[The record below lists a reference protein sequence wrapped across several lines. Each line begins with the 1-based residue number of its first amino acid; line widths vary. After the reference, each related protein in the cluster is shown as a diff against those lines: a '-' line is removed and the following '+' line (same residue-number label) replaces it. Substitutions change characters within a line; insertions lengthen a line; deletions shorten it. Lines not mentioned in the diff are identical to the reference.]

1 MEFKAWNFR
10 AQSSVHINFQYFCQ
24 WLYLTHCAPF
34 GAVGPNAEP
43 PHSMYKPNVKTLAI
57 PPLLDM
63 SCILSITMRKGT
75 HTVVHIGLQKVKVH
89 DHVHDVVN
97 YSCHADLILLKN
109 ALIMIL
115 TCSSL
120 CIFCPCDC
128 HLCLPF
134 WEFLLSVKYL
144 NWNLLTACYT
154 WLTAH
159 FKVLLTMIT
168 ETCVVWSHAWHV
180 IMICV
185 PANGHLPHL
194 TYTWCL

>member
-1 MEFKAWNFR
+1 MAVSDTLCILRRCGPQCRTTALNVQTQCKNPCYPTLTRHVMHLEHNNVKR
-10 AQSSVHINFQYFCQ
+10 H
-24 WLYLTHCAPF
+24 THC
-34 GAVGPNAEP
+34 
-43 PHSMYKPNVKTLAI
+43 S
-57 PPLLDM
+57 
-63 SCILSITMRKGT
+63 T
-75 HTVVHIGLQKVKVH
+75 HWMQKVKVH
-89 DHVHDVVN
+89 DHVHDIVN
-97 YSCHADLILLKN
+97 YSCYADLILLKN

-128 HLCLPF
+128 HLHLPF
-134 WEFLLSVKYL
+134 WEFLWSVKYL

-154 WLTAH
+154 WLTTH